1 MSTQGER
8 EQQMNMQCGGLC
20 FMKYFEYFPSKII
33 QKKSSKWIIIV
44 MLTTYVEEYLER
56 ENKQTTLE
64 PHKIF
69 KLKITIGK
77 EIQHSTQPH
86 K

>member
-1 MSTQGER
+1 MNMHCWSIFSTKKNNTKEKFKVNHFRYVNYLCVYIGIYFIGER
-8 EQQMNMQCGGLC
+8 
-20 FMKYFEYFPSKII
+20 K
-33 QKKSSKWIIIV
+33 
-44 MLTTYVEEYLER
+44 
-56 ENKQTTLE
+56 NKQTTLE

>member
-1 MSTQGER
+1 MNHYRYVNYTYVCIRIGIYFIGER
-8 EQQMNMQCGGLC
+8 
-20 FMKYFEYFPSKII
+20 K
-33 QKKSSKWIIIV
+33 
-44 MLTTYVEEYLER
+44 
-56 ENKQTTLE
+56 NKQTTLE

-69 KLKITIGK
+69 KMKITIGK

>member
-1 MSTQGER
+1 
-8 EQQMNMQCGGLC
+8 
-20 FMKYFEYFPSKII
+20 
-33 QKKSSKWIIIV
+33 
-44 MLTTYVEEYLER
+44 MLTTYVYIGIYFIDER
-56 ENKQTTLE
+56 KNKQTTLE

-77 EIQHSTQPH
+77 EIQAHSTQPH